1 MVKKKRTQEFL
12 GDKNEFMAWKKLYL
26 GLSTICG
33 HYLVT
38 FYLGPSY
45 LIDVGICPPGL
56 IRFAFLKLKKKGL
69 KKKA

>member
-1 MVKKKRTQEFL
+1 
-12 GDKNEFMAWKKLYL
+12 MAWEKLYL
-26 GLSTICG
+26 GLSPMCD

-45 LIDVGICPPGL
+45 LIDVGICPPEL